1 MPGNDPTSI
10 AVDPAARN
18 AGLANAWVEKALGWG
33 TGELELGQTE
43 EPKELIHGDA
53 SKLRSNAAQL
63 RGLAKGLAA
72 VGEGLR
78 KLNSHEIKGETAD
91 AFRKRVSAEPKKWF
105 QVAHACEQASG
116 ALTDV
121 AHTVEWA
128 QRQAR
133 EAIDTYGRG
142 KRASERAREAHNAKV
157 DAYNKAVDEYNSKPA
172 TDDTECA
179 APPKAPGAFKDP
191 GAEDMETAR
200 EILAEARRQREAAHD
215 RAQTKV
221 TSTYDE
227 HQARSSGSGTT
238 ELDFLERIKSSE
250 EYQKSQEFREGYR
263 KLKRLPQIW
272 TGITA
277 GMALWRRFGNKNAAL
292 DWLNRTKW
300 LDSKLG
306 SIANSGGR
314 LSRFAGAGVR
324 ASGLAGQAT
333 KALLPFTI
341 ASGLKQAINP
351 DHEGGRGLAD
361 RIAGGAQALGGAAAL
376 SEVAIGSGSLVAAEA
391 TLAAV
396 PVAGWAVLGAT
407 GAYFA
412 GSYIYDKWGDDIA
425 AGAKSAWNATSHAVT
440 NTVDKTVDAT
450 VNAALHPSG
459 AVKAAEHVV
468 DGTVNSVKKLKFW

>member
-1 MPGNDPTSI
+1 M
-10 AVDPAARN
+10 
-18 AGLANAWVEKALGWG
+18 ANAWVEKALGWG

-53 SKLRSNAAQL
+53 AKLRANAAQL
-63 RGLAKGLAA
+63 RGLSKGLAS

-105 QVAHACEQASG
+105 QIAHACERASG

-128 QRQAR
+128 QRQAQ

-142 KRASERAREAHNAKV
+142 KRASERSREAHNAKV
-157 DAYNKAVDEYNSKPA
+157 DAYNKAVDAYNSKPVA
-172 TDDTECA
+172 DDTECA
-179 APPKAPGAFKDP
+179 APPKAPGAFHDP
-191 GAEDMETAR
+191 GAADMETAR

-221 TSTYDE
+221 SNTYDE
-227 HQARSSGSGTT
+227 HQAKSSEGGTT
-238 ELDFLERIKSSE
+238 ELDFLESIKSSE
-250 EYQKSQEFREGYR
+250 QYQKYQEFREGYR
-263 KLKRLPQIW
+263 KLGKIPQVW
-272 TGITA
+272 DGITA
-277 GMALWRRFGNKNAAL
+277 GVALWQRFSNRSAAL

-306 SIANSGGR
+306 AIANSGSK
-314 LSRFAGAGVR
+314 LSKFAAAGVR
-324 ASGLAGQAT
+324 ASGLAGKAT
-333 KALLPFTI
+333 KALLPVTI
-341 ASGLKQAINP
+341 AAGLKQAINP

-376 SEVAIGSGSLVAAEA
+376 SELALGSGSLVAAEA

-425 AGAKSAWNATSHAVT
+425 AGAKTAWNATSHAVS
-440 NTVDKTVDAT
+440 NTVSGAVDAT

>member
-1 MPGNDPTSI
+1 M
-10 AVDPAARN
+10 DPAARN

-53 SKLRSNAAQL
+53 SKLRSNALQL
-63 RGLAKGLAA
+63 RGLANGLAA

-78 KLNSHEIKGETAD
+78 KLNSQEIKGETAD

-128 QRQAR
+128 QRQAQ

-157 DAYNKAVDEYNSKPA
+157 DAYNKAVDAYNSKPSSS
-172 TDDTECA
+172 DTECA
-179 APPKAPGAFKDP
+179 APPKAPGAFHDP
-191 GAEDMETAR
+191 GAADMESAR
-200 EILAEARRQREAAHD
+200 EILADARRQRVAVHD
-215 RAQTKV
+215 RAQTTIKA
-221 TSTYDE
+221 TYGDDQEGNSQAQNTVLDFVDE
-227 HQARSSGSGTT
+227 IKNSEQYENYREIRDGVFKGSKAFGVWKGIQASKALWGQWRNGIKAADALAKPGWFATKIAEIADGGSRLSGTASRISSGMGLFGEISKR
-238 ELDFLERIKSSE
+238 FL
-250 EYQKSQEFREGYR
+250 
-263 KLKRLPQIW
+263 P
-272 TGITA
+272 
-277 GMALWRRFGNKNAAL
+277 
-292 DWLNRTKW
+292 
-300 LDSKLG
+300 
-306 SIANSGGR
+306 
-314 LSRFAGAGVR
+314 LSV
-324 ASGLAGQAT
+324 AT
-333 KALLPFTI
+333 
-341 ASGLKQAINP
+341 GLKQAVSP
-351 DHEGGRGLAD
+351 DHEGGRGWGD
-361 RIAGGAQALGGAAAL
+361 RFAGGLQAAGGAAVIGGEGAALYFGVGAT
-376 SEVAIGSGSLVAAEA
+376 AA
-391 TLAAV
+391 AAV

-407 GAYFA
+407 GAYFL
-412 GSYIYDKWGDDIA
+412 GSYVYDKWGDDIA

-440 NTVDKTVDAT
+440 NTVDRTVDAT